1 MAGNREIVQNQLDVI
16 KENRV
21 ILMGDFFILKNINV
35 C

>member
-16 KENRV
+16 KETELFSWG
-21 ILMGDFFILKNINV
+21 IFFILKNINV